1 MRKTVAILG
10 LGLFGS
16 SVAKTLAQQDID
28 VIAIDSNMELVE
40 GIMDLVQHAVKGDFT
55 KIEHLNAAGVEDVDV
70 AIVASGER
78 LEASIMAILNLK
90 KLGVKQV
97 LVKTKNIE
105 YVEVLKKVGADK
117 VLLPE
122 VEMGK
127 RIANEI
133 SKHSIIDSLA
143 IDEQYNII
151 EVHPLKE
158 WVGKTLDEINIR
170 QRYGF
175 NVLAV
180 KVTDS
185 NYMETRILPDRIVRA
200 GDLFVILADNADIE
214 MFESDCGQ

>member
-16 SVAKTLAQQDID
+16 SVAKTLAQQDVD
-28 VIAIDSNMELVE
+28 VIAIDSNMERVE
-40 GIMDLVQHAVKGDFT
+40 DIMDYVEHAVKGDFT
-55 KIEHLNAAGVEDVDV
+55 KIEHLTEAGVDGADV
-70 AIVASGER
+70 AIIASGEK

-90 KLGVKQV
+90 KIGVKEV

-122 VEMGK
+122 IEMGK

-133 SKHSIIDSLA
+133 AKHSIIDSLA
-143 IDEQYNII
+143 IDDQYNII

-158 WVGKTLDEINIR
+158 WVGKTLDEIDLR
-170 QRYGF
+170 KRYGF
-175 NVLAV
+175 NILAI
-180 KVTDS
+180 KVEDS
-185 NYMETRILPDRIVRA
+185 NYMETRIEPDRLISE
-200 GDLFVILADNADIE
+200 GDLFVILADSQEIE
-214 MFESDCGQ
+214 MFESDCEK